1 MKGFPSQFVPLFD
14 LCIRGCEV
22 FNSQLYRKLSVAA
35 TVLGCLTVAACSDQP
50 GTVAKHGSAGGATS
64 RAATAS
70 PTGGTASGTATVN
83 PAGGSAGAT
92 QPLHLV
98 TLPKGTEITA
108 TMDQTLASDKNHWG
122 DSFEASLA
130 RPVKVDGKTVLPR
143 GTEVTGRI
151 LEVKSHELKVVLASV
166 VVDGIYCDLATNAR
180 RPSDKDKPKNSKKSN
195 RRKPKKDNSILSAKT
210 RLTFKL
216 SKAATIPA
224 KA

>member
-1 MKGFPSQFVPLFD
+1 MFD
-14 LCIRGCEV
+14 
-22 FNSQLYRKLSVAA
+22 SQLYRKLSLMAA
-35 TVLGCLTVAACSDQP
+35 VFGFLTAAACSNQP
-50 GTVAKHGSAGGATS
+50 GTVASRQSAAGGAAS
-64 RAATAS
+64 KAAV
-70 PTGGTASGTATVN
+70 VN
-83 PAGGSAGAT
+83 PGDGADAT

-108 TMDQTLASDKNHWG
+108 TVAQTLASDKNHWG
-122 DSFEASLA
+122 DAFAASLA

-166 VVDGIYCDLATNAR
+166 VVDGIYCDLTTNAR
-180 RPSDKDKPKNSKKSN
+180 RPSDKDQPKHSKKNN
-195 RRKPKKDNSILSAKT
+195 RRKQKKDNSTLSART

-216 SKAATIPA
+216 SKPATIPA